1 MTLGHRSSR
10 ITHPSFSPC
19 PEETSSSSTAS
30 ARRFRRTGTDFQKL
44 GADELGRVAVR
55 ALLAKTAL
63 DPALVDEVIFGCVCQ
78 PPEAQ
83 NITRVMA
90 LRAGIPQAVPAMT
103 VHRNCASGLEAI
115 TAAAERMVAG
125 RGEIYIVGGMEN
137 MSRVPLLY
145 SESATAKFAK
155 LSRAKS
161 LAQKLAAMAKFRPAD
176 FSPRVALML
185 GLTDPYSGLGM
196 GDTAEILAREFGIP
210 REEQDAFADRS
221 QKKAVAAHARL
232 AEEITPVFVDD
243 RAIADDNGP
252 RADSSVAGLAKLKPV
267 FDRKYGSVTAGN
279 SSQITDGACALLVM
293 TERKAAEL
301 DYRPLG
307 RLVSYAYAGCDPA
320 RMGLGPVP
328 AIQRIG
334 RPVADADLIEINEA
348 FAAQTLAVMRRL
360 DLSEEK
366 LNVNGG
372 AIALGHPVGVTG
384 ARLAL
389 TALLELRRRNQRTA
403 LISMCVGGGQG
414 GAAWLER
421 ME

>member
-1 MTLGHRSSR
+1 MSLNLVIVDGVRT
-10 ITHPSFSPC
+10 P
-19 PEETSSSSTAS
+19 
-30 ARRFRRTGTDFQKL
+30 FRRAGTDFATI
-44 GADELGRVAVR
+44 GADELGATAVK

-83 NITRVMA
+83 NIARVMA
-90 LRAGIPQAVPAMT
+90 LRAGIPQSVPAMT

-115 TAAAERMVAG
+115 TVAAERMAAG

-137 MSRVPLLY
+137 MSRVPLLFP
-145 SESATAKFAK
+145 ESAAMKFAV

-161 LAQKLAAMAKFRPAD
+161 FGQKLAAMAKFRPKD
-176 FSPRVALML
+176 FAPRIGLML

-196 GDTAEILAREFGIP
+196 GDTAEILAREFGIT
-210 REEQDAFADRS
+210 RDEQDAFANAS
-221 QKKAVAAHARL
+221 HVKAVAARDKF
-232 AEEITPVFVDD
+232 AEEICPVFIGDK
-243 RAIADDNGP
+243 AIVTDNGP
-252 RADSSVAGLAKLKPV
+252 REDSSVTGLAKLKPV
-267 FDRKYGSVTAGN
+267 FDRKHGSVTAGN

-301 DYRPLG
+301 GYKPLG

-320 RMGLGPVP
+320 RMGLGPIP
-328 AIQRIG
+328 AIKRIG
-334 RPVADADLIEINEA
+334 RPVSDADLVEINEA
-348 FAAQTLAVMRRL
+348 FAVQTLAVVKSL
-360 DLSEEK
+360 GGIPTEK

-372 AIALGHPVGVTG
+372 AIALGHPVGVSG

-389 TALLELRRRNQRTA
+389 TALLELRRRGQKTA
-403 LISMCVGGGQG
+403 LITMCVGGGQG

-421 ME
+421 IE

>member
-1 MTLGHRSSR
+1 MSLNLVIVDGVRT
-10 ITHPSFSPC
+10 P
-19 PEETSSSSTAS
+19 
-30 ARRFRRTGTDFQKL
+30 FRRAGTDFAAI
-44 GADELGRVAVR
+44 GADELGATAVK

-78 PPEAQ
+78 PVDAA

-90 LRAGIPQAVPAMT
+90 LRAGIPQSVPAMT

-115 TAAAERMVAG
+115 TVAAERMVAG

-137 MSRVPLLY
+137 MSRVPLLF
-145 SESATAKFAK
+145 SEGAAGKFAK
-155 LSRAKS
+155 LSRAKTFG
-161 LAQKLAAMAKFRPAD
+161 QKLAAMVKFRPKD
-176 FSPRVALML
+176 FAPRIGLLL

-196 GDTAEILAREFGIP
+196 GDTAEILAREFGIT
-210 REEQDAFADRS
+210 RDEQDAFANAS
-221 QKKAVAAHARL
+221 HAKAVAARERL
-232 AEEITPVFVDD
+232 AEEICPVFIGDKAVVL
-243 RAIADDNGP
+243 DNGP
-252 RADSSVAGLAKLKPV
+252 REDSSVAGLAKLKPV
-267 FDRKYGSVTAGN
+267 FDRKHGSVTAGN

-293 TERKAAEL
+293 TERKAVEL
-301 DYRPLG
+301 GYKPLG

-328 AIQRIG
+328 AIRSMG
-334 RPVADADLIEINEA
+334 RRVSDADLVEINEA
-348 FAAQTLAVMRRL
+348 FAAQTLAVVKSLGGIPAER
-360 DLSEEK
+360 

-372 AIALGHPVGVTG
+372 AIALGHPVGVSG
-384 ARLAL
+384 ARLVL
-389 TALLELRRRNQRTA
+389 TALLELRRRGQKTA